1 MDHFKSRL
9 EWLFF
14 RYQSGICTEEE
25 RIEFLE
31 LITKEENHEELN
43 QLLKTAIN
51 EADVDQT
58 LDPAKADQIYNAIV
72 SNVNVENER
81 PKKVNKTP
89 LKRLLVAASVIL
101 LIGSGVFQW
110 VLMNSGKTPEFPKT
124 NNVSKAIKPGT
135 DNAIL
140 TLSDGSTIVL
150 DKAAE
155 GALAQQGTIEV
166 KKIKGQIQYQ
176 ETEGKGELLYNTI
189 STARG
194 NQYQV
199 VLSDGTRVWLNAA
212 SSIRFPTFF
221 QGNERS
227 VSITGEAYFEVAHNA
242 NAPFKVNVNGLQV
255 TVLGTHFNVN
265 AYDDEATVKTTLL
278 EGSVRLTKGSSL
290 AVLKPGQQ
298 ASVGSNDAIAVRN
311 DVDLDEVIAW
321 KNGSFVFMRQDI
333 KSIMRQISRW
343 YDVEVVYEDEPTK
356 ETFSAVMNR
365 QSNVRDVL
373 KIMEENGVKFKI
385 EGRKIIVK

>member
-1 MDHFKSRL
+1 
-9 EWLFF
+9 
-14 RYQSGICTEEE
+14 
-25 RIEFLE
+25 
-31 LITKEENHEELN
+31 
-43 QLLKTAIN
+43 
-51 EADVDQT
+51 
-58 LDPAKADQIYNAIV
+58 
-72 SNVNVENER
+72 
-81 PKKVNKTP
+81 
-89 LKRLLVAASVIL
+89 
-101 LIGSGVFQW
+101 
-110 VLMNSGKTPEFPKT
+110 
-124 NNVSKAIKPGT
+124 
-135 DNAIL
+135 
-140 TLSDGSTIVL
+140 
-150 DKAAE
+150 
-155 GALAQQGTIEV
+155 
-166 KKIKGQIQYQ
+166 
-176 ETEGKGELLYNTI
+176 
-189 STARG
+189 
-194 NQYQV
+194 
-199 VLSDGTRVWLNAA
+199 
-212 SSIRFPTFF
+212 
-221 QGNERS
+221 
-227 VSITGEAYFEVAHNA
+227 FEVAHNA

>member
-110 VLMNSGKTPEFPKT
+110 VLMNSGKTYRG
-124 NNVSKAIKPGT
+124 SRIKPNPGAIRQHHLVLISSCRT
-135 DNAIL
+135 D
-140 TLSDGSTIVL
+140 
-150 DKAAE
+150 
-155 GALAQQGTIEV
+155 
-166 KKIKGQIQYQ
+166 
-176 ETEGKGELLYNTI
+176 
-189 STARG
+189 
-194 NQYQV
+194 
-199 VLSDGTRVWLNAA
+199 
-212 SSIRFPTFF
+212 SI
-221 QGNERS
+221 
-227 VSITGEAYFEVAHNA
+227 I
-242 NAPFKVNVNGLQV
+242 
-255 TVLGTHFNVN
+255 
-265 AYDDEATVKTTLL
+265 
-278 EGSVRLTKGSSL
+278 
-290 AVLKPGQQ
+290 
-298 ASVGSNDAIAVRN
+298 
-311 DVDLDEVIAW
+311 
-321 KNGSFVFMRQDI
+321 
-333 KSIMRQISRW
+333 
-343 YDVEVVYEDEPTK
+343 
-356 ETFSAVMNR
+356 
-365 QSNVRDVL
+365 
-373 KIMEENGVKFKI
+373 
-385 EGRKIIVK
+385 